1 MCLITESTQQR
12 LVIPLYRGEHEIDIY
27 QYWKIRKE
35 KFLQAKVKI
44 DKFADNAERL
54 SNTIQ
59 DVVGRFTGMR
69 VNQEN
74 LENLYYSLVHAGM
87 NETAATAVV
96 QEIRAQYRDF
106 DNWDGTLNITVENR
120 PTRVY
125 QRANDMFPRYVTS
138 GPPNVNIE
146 VRRPYNGWTPIN
158 LVEG

>member
-1 MCLITESTQQR
+1 ML
-12 LVIPLYRGEHEIDIY
+12 PYRGENEIDIY

-35 KFLQAKVKI
+35 KFQQAKVKI

-59 DVVGRFTGMR
+59 DVVSRFAGMR

-74 LENLYYSLVHAGM
+74 LENLHYSLVHAGM

-96 QEIRAQYRDF
+96 REIRAQYRDF
-106 DNWDGTLNITVENR
+106 DNWDGTLNITVESR

-125 QRANDMFPRYVTS
+125 QGANDMFPRYVTS
-138 GPPNVNIE
+138 EPPHVSIE
-146 VRRPYNGWTPIN
+146 VKRPYNGWTPIN
-158 LVEG
+158 LEG